1 MGWASKRPPRIS
13 NHNPMSVRGSIRFVM
28 CKNPGAPFLLQ
39 YKLPASRIKDSLPEW
54 SKGVDSSST
63 SASCVGSN
71 PTAVTFRCRSLA
83 KLQTTYSVTLTTFS
97 MTRPVSRQ
105 HTHFVGQ
112 VWQSNSSFPKQRE
125 IYSTQ
130 NLADTK
136 RAPKKAKTRRW
147 NNVKSSAFRNEKQ
160 NLHFLRTE
168 KSHGRAVAGR
178 ANLN

>member
-1 MGWASKRPPRIS
+1 
-13 NHNPMSVRGSIRFVM
+13 M

-39 YKLPASRIKDSLPEW
+39 TNLPASKFKDSLPEW

-71 PTAVTFRCRSLA
+71 PTAVIFRCRSLA
-83 KLQTTYSVTLTTFS
+83 KVQTTYSVTLTTFS

-105 HTHFVGQ
+105 HTHDVTTPHQFVSQ

-130 NLADTK
+130 NLADAK
-136 RAPKKAKTRRW
+136 RAPKQAKTRRW
-147 NNVKSSAFRNEKQ
+147 NNVKSSAFGNEKQ

-168 KSHGRAVAGR
+168 KSHGRA
-178 ANLN
+178 NLN

>member
-1 MGWASKRPPRIS
+1 M
-13 NHNPMSVRGSIRFVM
+13 
-28 CKNPGAPFLLQ
+28 
-39 YKLPASRIKDSLPEW
+39 PEW

-71 PTAVTFRCRSLA
+71 PTAVIFRCRSLA
-83 KLQTTYSVTLTTFS
+83 KVKAIYPVTLTTFF

-105 HTHFVGQ
+105 QTHDVTTPHQFVSQ

-147 NNVKSSAFRNEKQ
+147 NNVKSSAFGDEQ
-160 NLHFLRTE
+160 QHLHFLRTE
-168 KSHGRAVAGR
+168 KSHGRSVGRSRKSELKLELVATCGR
-178 ANLN
+178 NYYYYYYYK